1 MAAKYPSRT
10 LRPSVSQPSQSA
22 WCDDDSPLACVIN
35 FPHSYPYF
43 LKPGASV
50 VGRGYHIALGREH
63 AKRLFSL
70 KEDQAI
76 LSFLE
81 ELKASPEIKK
91 SGRLLDCGT
100 AWDPIHRCL
109 TEGELDPTGGDFPLN
124 HAILGG
130 KQLHKG
136 AEQTAVLVRPDM
148 TRFIADALEE
158 LTEDDI
164 RRKFFA
170 LNPQSYQQ
178 PIDEKHFMQTWI
190 ALQTLKDFY
199 LAATENLEAVVFTAK
214 LVA

>member
-1 MAAKYPSRT
+1 M
-10 LRPSVSQPSQSA
+10 
-22 WCDDDSPLACVIN
+22 
-35 FPHSYPYF
+35 
-43 LKPGASV
+43 

-109 TEGELDPTGGDFPLN
+109 TEGELDPAAGDFPLN

-130 KQLHKG
+130 KQLHQG
-136 AEQTAVLVRPDM
+136 SDYAAVLIRPDM
-148 TRFIADALEE
+148 TRFIADALAEIEE
-158 LTEDDI
+158 ADF
-164 RRKFFA
+164 RPKFFA
-170 LNPQSYQQ
+170 LSQGSYKQ
-178 PIDEKHFMQTWI
+178 PIGEKQFTQVWI
-190 ALQTLKDFY
+190 VLQDLEVFFQ
-199 LAATENLEAVVFTAK
+199 AAAENMEAVVFTGK
-214 LVA
+214 YQP